1 LVLASQVSTT
11 SKPKW
16 RLSQL
21 ENFHCS
27 HRRPAGLSFPGL
39 YFSLNQHSIETQFSQ
54 HPRLPR
60 VAQLPPQFSSRTTS
74 WRHPSVK
81 PNQGGSEPRL
91 RRSSVGGYHTHSD
104 ELLLSPFFFF
114 FFFFKLPFPFFAIRL
129 LRYLSV
135 GRFSNS
141 CSLFL
146 CLSVMRRGSGALSP
160 ATHAHSTSH
169 SQTYTTTFIHPWAPF
184 PTELEPVL
192 TSRWW
197 PKEC

>member
-1 LVLASQVSTT
+1 VRVSIA
-11 SKPKW
+11 
-16 RLSQL
+16 
-21 ENFHCS
+21 H
-27 HRRPAGLSFPGL
+27 
-39 YFSLNQHSIETQFSQ
+39 
-54 HPRLPR
+54 
-60 VAQLPPQFSSRTTS
+60 SSRRAHS
-74 WRHPSVK
+74 
-81 PNQGGSEPRL
+81 L
-91 RRSSVGGYHTHSD
+91 RSCAQ
-104 ELLLSPFFFF
+104 LLLSWAIDNFPHLLHNILFFFFF

-184 PTELEPVL
+184 PTGLEPVL

>member
-1 LVLASQVSTT
+1 MYLGILILVFFVIHPTKNSQKTKNPFLTFLKFLKMFRLLQTT
-11 SKPKW
+11 
-16 RLSQL
+16 
-21 ENFHCS
+21 
-27 HRRPAGLSFPGL
+27 
-39 YFSLNQHSIETQFSQ
+39 NQERNMTRF
-54 HPRLPR
+54 
-60 VAQLPPQFSSRTTS
+60 
-74 WRHPSVK
+74 
-81 PNQGGSEPRL
+81 
-91 RRSSVGGYHTHSD
+91 
-104 ELLLSPFFFF
+104 LLFF

-141 CSLFL
+141 FSLFL

-169 SQTYTTTFIHPWAPF
+169 SQTYATTFIHPWAPF
-184 PTELEPVL
+184 PTGLEPVL

>member
-1 LVLASQVSTT
+1 METV
-11 SKPKW
+11 
-16 RLSQL
+16 
-21 ENFHCS
+21 NFMAK
-27 HRRPAGLSFPGL
+27 RFKTVGYTFVGKL
-39 YFSLNQHSIETQFSQ
+39 YNCA
-54 HPRLPR
+54 
-60 VAQLPPQFSSRTTS
+60 VN
-74 WRHPSVK
+74 HPS
-81 PNQGGSEPRL
+81 GLRL
-91 RRSSVGGYHTHSD
+91 NKKAI
-104 ELLLSPFFFF
+104 FFFF

-184 PTELEPVL
+184 PTGLEPVL